1 MKLLVVAPQWFPDA
15 AGGQA
20 RVVSTTAIGLAERG
34 HDVEVIVPRASGR
47 PGYELTQGV
56 AIHRAVRRSALPRS
70 IVDIPQFA
78 AAIRQYSPQ
87 SFDAII
93 AHGGTAGA
101 AAGMIRPH
109 RPTAYVFHS
118 SAALEAR
125 DRRERGLDPIEA
137 IRSRLVEPVLSLS
150 ERLAVRRAD
159 RLLVLSRFSEGLL
172 KSRHPTLKVPTT
184 IVGGGVDGRLFG
196 PAPDR
201 AALRARLGISASDKV
216 MLTVRRLVPRMGLE
230 TLFAAFA
237 RVRREAQGAKL
248 VVVGDGEL
256 RPSLEALRDDFGM
269 AGDVRFLGVVTDAD
283 LVQWY
288 QAADLFVLPTVA
300 YEGFGM
306 ATVEALACGTPVV
319 GTTVGATPEILG
331 PFEPSLLVRD
341 SSASALTEKLEEI
354 LAGLDDHLRNRCSE
368 YAASR
373 FAWDRVLTR
382 WERAVDQM
390 LGQESGVRPAAQ

>member
-34 HDVEVIVPRASGR
+34 HDVEAIVPRVSGR
-47 PGYELTQGV
+47 PEYELTQGV
-56 AIHRAVRRSALPRS
+56 AIHRAVRRSVLPRS
-70 IVDIPQFA
+70 IADIPQLA
-78 AAIRQYSPQ
+78 AAIRRCSPQ

-125 DRRERGLDPIEA
+125 DRRERGLAPIEA

-172 KSRHPTLKVPTT
+172 QSRHPTSKAPTVV
-184 IVGGGVDGRLFG
+184 VGGGVDGRLFG

-201 AALRARLGISASDKV
+201 AALRTRLGLCDTDKV

-237 RVRREAQGAKL
+237 RVRREARGAKL

-256 RPSLEALRDDFGM
+256 RPSLEALRDHFGM
-269 AGDVRFLGVVTDAD
+269 AGDVRFLGIVTDAE

-288 QAADLFVLPTVA
+288 QAADLFVLPTVS
-300 YEGFGM
+300 YEGFGL

-319 GTTVGATPEILG
+319 GTTVGATPEILE

-341 SSASALTEKLEEI
+341 GNPSVLAEKLEDI
-354 LAGLDDHLRNRCSE
+354 LLDVDDHLRNRCAE
-368 YAASR
+368 YAASS
-373 FAWDRVLTR
+373 FAWDRVMTR
-382 WERAVDQM
+382 WERAVGQM
-390 LGQESGVRPAAQ
+390 LE